1 MGWMFNQIK
10 MKMELIDP
18 QIQSSKIQSVMRY
31 WIKQLSAVINRTASR
46 SIIAGADNL
55 VEKVNTTLPITLSS
69 ELCEGHLDANSE
81 AANRFIEDM
90 ELEVINQDYVQTWL
104 LIF

>member
-1 MGWMFNQIK
+1 
-10 MKMELIDP
+10 
-18 QIQSSKIQSVMRY
+18 MRY

-90 ELEVINQDYVQTWL
+90 ELEVINQDHVQT
-104 LIF
+104 

>member
-46 SIIAGADNL
+46 SIIAGAENL

-69 ELCEGHLDANSE
+69 ELCE
-81 AANRFIEDM
+81 
-90 ELEVINQDYVQTWL
+90 V
-104 LIF
+104 